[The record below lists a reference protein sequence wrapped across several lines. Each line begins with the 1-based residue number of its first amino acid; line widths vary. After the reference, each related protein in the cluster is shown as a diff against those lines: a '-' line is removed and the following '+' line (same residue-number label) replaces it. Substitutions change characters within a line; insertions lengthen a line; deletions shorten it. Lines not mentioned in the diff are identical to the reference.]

1 MVRDLKSVTLG
12 NSLLEGLEGLVL
24 EFDNLSAIET
34 DEVIVV
40 ASF

>member
-1 MVRDLKSVTLG
+1 MVRDLKAMTLG
-12 NSLLEGLEGLVL
+12 NPLLEGLEGWVL

-34 DEVIVV
+34 DQMVVV